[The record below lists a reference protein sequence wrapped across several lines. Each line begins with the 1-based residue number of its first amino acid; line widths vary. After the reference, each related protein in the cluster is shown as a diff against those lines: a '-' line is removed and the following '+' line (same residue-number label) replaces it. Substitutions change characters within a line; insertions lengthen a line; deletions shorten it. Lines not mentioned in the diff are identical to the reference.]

1 MTNQEGSQR
10 GSGCDLFRIMSQ
22 PFCEDIEENHEK
34 A

>member
-10 GSGCDLFRIMSQ
+10 GSSRDLFKVMSQ
-22 PFCEDIEENHEK
+22 PLCEDIEENHEK